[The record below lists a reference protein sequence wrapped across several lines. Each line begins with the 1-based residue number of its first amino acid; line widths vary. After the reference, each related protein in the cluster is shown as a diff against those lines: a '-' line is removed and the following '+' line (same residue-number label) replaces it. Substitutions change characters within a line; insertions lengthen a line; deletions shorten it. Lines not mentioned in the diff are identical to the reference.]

1 MAEGP
6 DRPGIIVV
14 GPDGEPAQQVS
25 DKEVKDQKEMVQ
37 QPAKLFRIGGMI
49 RELLEELR
57 RAPLDDEG
65 RRRAR
70 DMHLRTV
77 EELKGA
83 VSADLRSE
91 LEAMSLPFSGEVP
104 TQPELTVS
112 HAILAGWFE
121 GVFHG
126 MQAFLFSQQ
135 GSRSPMNPMQRPG
148 SQGPGDPTRGPG
160 QYL

>member
-1 MAEGP
+1 MAEEAQ
-6 DRPGIIVV
+6 RPGIIVV
-14 GPDGEPAQQVS
+14 GPDGEPIHPAS
-25 DKEVKDQKEMVQ
+25 DKDLKDQKEMVQ

-77 EELKGA
+77 EQLKEA

-91 LEAMSLPFSGEVP
+91 LETMSEPFSAEVP
-104 TQPELTVS
+104 TQPELTVAQ
-112 HAILAGWFE
+112 AILAGWFE

-126 MQAFLFSQQ
+126 MQAFLLSQQ
-135 GSRSPMNPMQRPG
+135 GPRSPLNPMQRPVVP
-148 SQGPGDPTRGPG
+148 GPGDPARGPG

>member
-14 GPDGEPAQQVS
+14 GPDGEPAQVS

-135 GSRSPMNPMQRPG
+135 GPRSPMNPMQRPG

>member
-1 MAEGP
+1 MATEP
-6 DRPGIIVV
+6 EKSGIIVV
-14 GPDGEPAQQVS
+14 GPDGEPQPPGGLP
-25 DKEVKDQKEMVQ
+25 KEMVQ

-57 RAPLDDEG
+57 RAPLDAEG

-70 DMHLRTV
+70 DMHLRAI
-77 EELKGA
+77 EELKAA
-83 VSADLRSE
+83 VSADLREE

-104 TQPELTVS
+104 TQPELTVAQ
-112 HAILAGWFE
+112 AILAGWFE

-126 MQAFLFSQQ
+126 MQAFLFAQQ
-135 GSRSPMNPMQRPG
+135 GQRSPMNPMQRPG
-148 SQGPGDPTRGPG
+148 TPSPADPMRGPG

>member
-1 MAEGP
+1 MATEP
-6 DRPGIIVV
+6 EQPGIIVV
-14 GPDGEPAQQVS
+14 GADGEPQPS
-25 DKEVKDQKEMVQ
+25 GGPQKEMVQ

-57 RAPLDDEG
+57 RAPLDEEG

-70 DMHLRTV
+70 DMHLQAI
-77 EELKGA
+77 EELKAA
-83 VSADLRSE
+83 VSADLRDE

-112 HAILAGWFE
+112 QAILAGWFE

-126 MQAFLFSQQ
+126 MQAFLFAQQ
-135 GSRSPMNPMQRPG
+135 GPRSPMNPMQRPG
-148 SQGPGDPTRGPG
+148 VPSPGDPVRGPG

>member
-1 MAEGP
+1 MGAEP
-6 DRPGIIVV
+6 EKPGIIVV
-14 GPDGEPAQQVS
+14 GPDGEPAQPVS
-25 DKEVKDQKEMVQ
+25 DKEAKDQKEMVQ

-70 DMHLRTV
+70 DMHLRAI

-83 VSADLRSE
+83 VSADLRTE
-91 LEAMSLPFSGEVP
+91 LEAMSLPFSDELP
-104 TQPELTVS
+104 TQSELTVS
-112 HAILAGWFE
+112 QAVLSGWFE

-126 MQAFLFSQQ
+126 MQAFLLAQQ
-135 GSRSPMNPMQRPG
+135 GPRSPMNPMQRPG
-148 SQGPGDPTRGPG
+148 TQGPGDPTRGPG
-160 QYL
+160 HYL